1 MRVRTVSNVGALS
14 QVCSLAHRDV
24 VQVPASL
31 DYMGQNC
38 RASPVG
44 SVVKNLPTMQ
54 KMWVR
59 SQGWEDLLE
68 QEMATHSSILSWEI
82 PWNLEGYSLWCHKE
96 SNTTTT
102 NTDMWTLEK

>member
-82 PWNLEGYSLWCHKE
+82 PWKE
-96 SNTTTT
+96 EPGRLKFTGPQEL
-102 NTDMWTLEK
+102 DMI